1 MKSMMVA
8 AAFVAS
14 AVLCLPAC
22 SPASAPESGAVALP
36 LDTRCAGEVSRD
48 WSAVGSQYYMIEAE
62 LSGGACED
70 ADATL
75 RIRSPEGAVLFEQA
89 YPLARLQPAFNVYD
103 PASLTSDLEAWSA
116 NGAEIQTVDWLPP
129 WPAGA
134 PSPPNFEPAVSR
146 SAYEAA
152 RGAQGPLFCF
162 ADAADSLSCVALAGE
177 RAILLGSLKTAAG

>member
-1 MKSMMVA
+1 MKSIMLA
-8 AAFVAS
+8 AAIVAS
-14 AVLCLPAC
+14 SVLTLTAC
-22 SPASAPESGAVALP
+22 SQASAPDSEAVALP
-36 LDTRCAGEVSRD
+36 LDTRCTGEVSRD

-62 LSGGACED
+62 LSGGACEE

-75 RIRSPEGAVLFEQA
+75 RIKSPEGAVLFEQT

-103 PASLTSDLEAWSA
+103 PAALTSDLEAWSA
-116 NGAEIQTVDWLPP
+116 NSAEVQTADWLPA

-134 PSPPNFEPAVSR
+134 PTPPNFEPAVGR
-146 SAYEAA
+146 GAYEAA

-177 RAILLGSLKTAAG
+177 RATMLGSLTTSTS